1 MTGRS
6 YDWNWTDHNQLQSV
20 TTGPVPV
27 IRFKD
32 LLVTSHSSSS
42 PKFGQKTGLDRTFK
56 HYPTLHP
63 QYDSTQFLIF
73 SSSRNDLSE
82 LDMEITVTTVY
93 MPLSFQL
100 YLNSFSSLYLC
111 YYH

>member
-1 MTGRS
+1 MTGYDWS

-56 HYPTLHP
+56 H
-63 QYDSTQFLIF
+63 
-73 SSSRNDLSE
+73 
-82 LDMEITVTTVY
+82 
-93 MPLSFQL
+93 
-100 YLNSFSSLYLC
+100 
-111 YYH
+111 

>member
-1 MTGRS
+1 MTGYDWS

-56 HYPTLHP
+56 HYQLSISVFPDVLTFFEHA
-63 QYDSTQFLIF
+63 YIVVLI
-73 SSSRNDLSE
+73 
-82 LDMEITVTTVY
+82 
-93 MPLSFQL
+93 
-100 YLNSFSSLYLC
+100 
-111 YYH
+111 